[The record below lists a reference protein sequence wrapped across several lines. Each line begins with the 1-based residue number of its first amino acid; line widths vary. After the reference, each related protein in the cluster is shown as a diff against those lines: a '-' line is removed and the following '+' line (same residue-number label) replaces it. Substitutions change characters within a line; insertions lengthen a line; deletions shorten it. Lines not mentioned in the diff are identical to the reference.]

1 MTNKESEKIEWNTD
15 DFEPNLPFKFDK
27 IIMYT
32 SVQVCI
38 RKWDAKRAAVPK
50 TH

>member
-1 MTNKESEKIEWNTD
+1 MANEESKKSEWNTD
-15 DFEPNLPFKFDK
+15 DFEPNLHFKFDK
-27 IIMYT
+27 IIIYT

-38 RKWDAKRAAVPK
+38 RTWDAKRAAVPK